1 MKYLKVID
9 LTPSGIGV
17 PFISG
22 YLINLGSLLVSI
34 EQGPKSSYEKLY
46 KVIKELGFGDG
57 RVDFIVTHIHLDHAG
72 SVATLL
78 NLIEDSVAY
87 VHPKGVKHLINS
99 DRLWRASL
107 DSLGYIAELYGR
119 PDNAPSERII
129 STDDDMDLNYSG
141 NLFKIIH
148 TIGHASHHQSIYWVD
163 YKAMFVGDSAGI
175 YVKEL
180 NYIIPGTLYPT
191 RLDLYINSLKK
202 MISYRPR
209 YLMYPHYGIVED
221 GTSVLE
227 GHLKQVIEYYK
238 IARELDVKELNIF
251 INELSKSYDEVA
263 ILIQKTRDIPL
274 LKMLIEMSLMGLL
287 REAERLDSLNFI

>member
-1 MKYLKVID
+1 MKKYLKVID
-9 LTPSGIGV
+9 LTPSGIEV

-46 KVIKELGFGDG
+46 KVIKDLGFGEG
-57 RVDFIVTHIHLDHAG
+57 RVDFIVTHIHIDHSG

-78 NLIEDSVAY
+78 NLIKDSVAY
-87 VHPKGVKHLINS
+87 VHPKGVKHLI
-99 DRLWRASL
+99 DPDKLWRASL

-119 PDNAPSERII
+119 PDNALSEKII
-129 STDDDMDLNYSG
+129 STEDDMDLNYDG
-141 NLFKIIH
+141 NSFKIIH

-180 NYIIPGTLYPT
+180 NYIIPGTIYPT
-191 RLDLYINSLKK
+191 RLDLYISSLKK

-227 GHLKQVIEYYK
+227 SHLKQVIDYYK
-238 IARELDVKELNIF
+238 IARELDVKELDVF
-251 INELSKSYDEVA
+251 ISELIRSYDEIA
-263 ILIQKTRDIPL
+263 ILIQKTRDIPI
-274 LKMLIEMSLMGLL
+274 LKMLIEMSFMGLL
-287 REAERLDSLNFI
+287 REAERLDFL